1 MFVSVSPG
9 ALSLSGNLGGEDEWM
24 INDMLTMTCNGSIG
38 TVRNNTPV
46 MPRL

>member
-38 TVRNNTPV
+38 TVRNNKPV